1 MNRKRYTILHI
12 QAYKIY
18 ALKNNPL
25 NFGMIANYRVSR
37 MIPDFY
43 MLFMEIKK
51 GVQIAL
57 LLVTATGFKPVTG

>member
-1 MNRKRYTILHI
+1 
-12 QAYKIY
+12 
-18 ALKNNPL
+18 
-25 NFGMIANYRVSR
+25 MIANYRVSR

-43 MLFMEIKK
+43 MLFMEINK